1 MTSFAKSVSLE
12 GRVAL
17 ITGGATGIGLMIAKT
32 MKEQGAK
39 VYIVGRR
46 ADKLKE
52 AGDQFG
58 LETLQM
64 DVTDKLSIQNAV
76 NHVQE
81 KEGKLDIL
89 VNNAGH
95 PGKPLPFMVEPP
107 SSDKDYRGLGKEI
120 FNATD
125 FAEIEKLFSLNY
137 TSGLLVTNAFLEL
150 LILGAEKRGK
160 GEYSSVLNISSNA
173 AGLTVTYGGTYAYSA
188 SKAGVEHLTKALA
201 LTYAQRRI
209 PVRVNAITP
218 GLFPSEISFPDTTIL
233 DQFAQNPIPG
243 YVAPAPVLRSGRP
256 EELAVLAVFLT
267 SKAGD
272 YTNGSVMTVDGGSLL
287 VNP

>member
-1 MTSFAKSVSLE
+1 MTL
-12 GRVAL
+12 
-17 ITGGATGIGLMIAKT
+17 
-32 MKEQGAK
+32 KEQGAK

-46 ADKLKE
+46 ANKLKE

-76 NHVQE
+76 NHIQE

-107 SSDKDYRGLGKEI
+107 SLEKDYHDLGKDI
-120 FNATD
+120 FDTID
-125 FAEIEKLFSLNY
+125 FAETEKLFTLNY
-137 TSGLLVTNAFLEL
+137 TSSLLVTNAFLGL

-173 AGLTVTYGGTYAYSA
+173 AGRAVTYGGTYAYSA
-188 SKAGVEHLTKALA
+188 AKAGLEHLTKALA

-218 GLFPSEISFPDTTIL
+218 GLFPSEISFTDTTIL

-243 YVAPAPVLRSGRP
+243 YVAPAPVLRGGRP

-272 YTNGSVMTVDGGSLL
+272 YTNGSVMIVDGGSVL

>member
-1 MTSFAKSVSLE
+1 MSSFAKSVSLE

-46 ADKLKE
+46 ASKLEE
-52 AGDQFG
+52 AGNQFG

-76 NHVQE
+76 NMIQE

-95 PGKPLPFMVEPP
+95 PGKALPFLVEAP
-107 SSDKDYRGLGKEI
+107 SSDKDYRDLGKNI
-120 FNATD
+120 FDTID
-125 FAEIEKLFSLNY
+125 FAETGEVFSLNY
-137 TSGLLVTNAFLEL
+137 TSSLLVTNAFLEL
-150 LILGAEKRGK
+150 LILGAEKRGQ
-160 GEYSSVLNISSNA
+160 GEYSSVLNLSSNA
-173 AGLTVTYGGTYAYSA
+173 ARLAVTYGGTWSYSA
-188 SKAGVEHLTKALA
+188 AKAGLEHLTKALA

-209 PVRVNAITP
+209 PVRVNAITA
-218 GLFPSEISFPDTTIL
+218 GLFPSEFAFPDSTIL
-233 DQFAQNPIPG
+233 DQFAQDPIPG
-243 YVAPAPVLRSGRP
+243 YVAPAPILRGGRP
-256 EELAVLAVFLT
+256 EELAALAVFLT

-272 YTNGSVMTVDGGSLL
+272 FTNGSIMIVDGGLVL